1 MDRARRGRLS
11 VMDEAPHPKPGGGSR
26 RDRLVEGVRAGMPFA
41 IAGGLL
47 ALSFGVVAQS
57 AGLTPLAAI
66 AMSAIVFAGSAQF
79 TAIAILAQGGTVAA
93 AVLAAALV
101 NSRFLPMGV
110 ALGPSLPG
118 GPLRRAAQGQAVVD
132 ASWAIAGRGDGTF
145 DRWLLFGSTAVQYL
159 GWVGGTVAGALGG
172 NVLGD
177 PETLGL
183 DAIYPAFFLALLIN
197 ELGDRRARF
206 VALVGGVVALALVPV
221 APAGVPVLAAS
232 LASLVGLHASARAEA
247 AERRAG

>member
-1 MDRARRGRLS
+1 MEGSARR
-11 VMDEAPHPKPGGGSR
+11 SR
-26 RDRLVEGVRAGMPFA
+26 RELLREGARAGLPFG

-47 ALSFGVVAQS
+47 ALSFGVVAQGAGLS
-57 AGLTPLAAI
+57 AGAAI

-79 TAIAILAQGGTVAA
+79 TAIAILSQGGTVAA

-145 DRWLLFGSTAVQYL
+145 DRWLLFGSTAVQYV
-159 GWVGGTVAGALGG
+159 GWVGGTIAGALGG

-177 PETLGL
+177 PKALGL
-183 DAIYPAFFLALLIN
+183 DAIYPAFFLALLVN
-197 ELGDRRARF
+197 ELDDRRSRL
-206 VALVGGVVALALVPV
+206 VAVLGAVIALALVPL

-232 LASLVGLHASARAEA
+232 LASLVGLHSSARAAAARREA
-247 AERRAG
+247 R

>member
-1 MDRARRGRLS
+1 MARARTGRLL
-11 VMDEAPHPKPGGGSR
+11 VMDESHPHHR
-26 RDRLVEGVRAGMPFA
+26 NARLREGLRAGLPFA
-41 IAGGLL
+41 FASGLL
-47 ALSFGVVAQS
+47 ALSFGVVAQGAGLS
-57 AGLTPLAAI
+57 AGAAI
-66 AMSAIVFAGSAQF
+66 AMSAVVFAGSAQF

-132 ASWAIAGRGDGTF
+132 ASWGIAGRGDGTF
-145 DRWLLFGSTAVQYL
+145 DRWLLFGSTAVQYV

-177 PETLGL
+177 PDKLGL
-183 DAIYPAFFLALLIN
+183 DAIYPAFFLALLIS
-197 ELGDRRARF
+197 ELDDRRSRL
-206 VALVGGVVALALVPV
+206 VAALGALIALALVPV

-232 LASLVGLHASARAEA
+232 LAALLGLHSSARAEA
-247 AERRAG
+247 VARAAR